1 VLDARPKIYD
11 DEGSMSTLERAIS
24 IAAEAHAG
32 QADKAGERYILHPL
46 RVMLALSTDDER
58 IVGVLHDVV
67 EDCAG
72 WTFERL
78 REEGFSEVVI
88 EGIVAVTRQPA
99 EDYFA
104 FVRRAGQHPLGRKV
118 KLADLRDNSNL
129 ARIADPSEA
138 DRKRL
143 QRYQRAISLL
153 EEAGG

>member
-1 VLDARPKIYD
+1 
-11 DEGSMSTLERAIS
+11 MSTLERAIS

-72 WTFERL
+72 WSFDRL
-78 REEGFSEVVI
+78 RAEGFSEAVVS
-88 EGIVAVTRQPA
+88 GIAAVTRNSD

-104 FVRRAGQHPLGRKV
+104 FVRRAAQHPIGRTV
-118 KLADLRDNSNL
+118 KLADLRDNSNFE
-129 ARIADPSEA
+129 RIAKPSAA
-138 DRKRL
+138 DRERL
-143 QRYQRAISLL
+143 DRYRRAIDMLDQN
-153 EEAGG
+153 